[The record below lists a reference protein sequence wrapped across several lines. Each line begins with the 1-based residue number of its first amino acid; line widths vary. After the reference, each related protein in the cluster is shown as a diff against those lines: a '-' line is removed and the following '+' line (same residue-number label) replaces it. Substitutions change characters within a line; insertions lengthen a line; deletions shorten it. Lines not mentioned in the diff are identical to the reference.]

1 MTKQCHRTN
10 SSRVKTI
17 SKEGI
22 SCKAASR
29 IAQLRL
35 QHVPLNSY
43 LFQFKRVDKP
53 SCPACGEAKENIA
66 HFLLR
71 CPSYA
76 FERWALAR
84 QAKKNRKHM
93 TVESLLGNPE
103 LAAPLSKYIES
114 TGRFKIKLGEQTYER
129 NSTSTHETHSR

>member
-1 MTKQCHRTN
+1 MPSDKFL
-10 SSRVKTI
+10 KTI

-22 SCKAASR
+22 SHKVASR

-35 QHVPLNSY
+35 QHTLLNSY
-43 LFQFKRVDKP
+43 LFQFKRVNKP

-71 CPSYA
+71 CPSYT
-76 FERWALAR
+76 FERWALAQ

-93 TVESLLGNPE
+93 MVESLLGNPE
-103 LAAPLSKYIES
+103 LAIPLSKFID
-114 TGRFKIKLGEQTYER
+114 
-129 NSTSTHETHSR
+129 STS